1 MPAPRIGDLLGSP
14 SDKDR
19 EDFEELLRRAAAVL
33 RVPEK
38 ASPRPLPKR
47 LRWLGHTVT
56 RLLRI
61 RAA

>member
-14 SDKDR
+14 FDRDR
-19 EDFEELLRRAAAVL
+19 EDFEELLRRAASVL

-38 ASPRPLPKR
+38 VPPRPLRKK
-47 LRWLGHTVT
+47 LRSLGHTVT